1 MDTAHFIAFDLGATS
16 GRTIL
21 GTFKNNKL
29 HIEELTRF
37 PNEMVTV
44 NGHLRWDIY
53 SLYKHIKEGLKAA
66 AGTGLKFTSAGIDTW
81 GVDVVPTD
89 AYGEFT
95 GLPIAYRDA
104 YTEGVPEQFFS
115 EEMSEKDLYGR
126 TGIQIMNFNTVFQMY
141 ARKKMYEAAL
151 TASSDKNGNHGS
163 TVPGYPKYLFMPDA
177 LNYMLTGKMAT
188 EYTIASTSGMLN
200 PSDKVFDED
209 ILRAVGLTKA
219 NFAES
224 VMPGTAIGQLKD
236 DIAEE
241 CGIEC
246 LPIVAVAGHD
256 TASAVAAVPAESKGF
271 AYLSSGTW
279 SLMGIETSEPVINE
293 FTSKMNITNEGGVDG
308 TIRLLKNITGMWI
321 IEQCLRQWRK
331 EGVDYDYTTLVAM
344 AQNAEPMVSFID
356 PDWHK
361 FANCS
366 NMPKEIAAYCAATG
380 QKAPLNHEQT
390 VRMIY
395 ESLALKYRYVLDVFR
410 EIAPFPIDRLHII
423 GGGSKN
429 RLLNSFTA
437 SATGVTV
444 VAGPSEATAIG
455 NILVQARVAGMASSL
470 EEMRKISA
478 ACVETEIFEP
488 KDSERWEAGYRRFKT
503 IIDADRQ

>member
-1 MDTAHFIAFDLGATS
+1 MDTANFIAFDLGATS

-37 PNEMVTV
+37 PNNMVTV

-53 SLYKHIKEGLKAA
+53 SLYRHILEGFKAA
-66 AGTGLKFTSAGIDTW
+66 AKTGLKFTSAGIDTW

-89 AYGEFT
+89 SCGEFI
-95 GLPIAYRDA
+95 GLPIAYRDT
-104 YTEGVPEQFFS
+104 YTEGIPAQFFA

-141 ARKKMYEAAL
+141 ARKKMYG
-151 TASSDKNGNHGS
+151 TASGESK
-163 TVPGYPKYLFMPDA
+163 KYLFIPDA
-177 LNYMLTGKMAT
+177 LNYMLSGKMAT

-200 PSDKVFDED
+200 PSAKVFDEE
-209 ILRAVGLTKA
+209 ILRATGLSKDS
-219 NFAES
+219 FAEMT
-224 VMPGTAIGQLKD
+224 MPGTVLGNLKKS
-236 DIAEE
+236 IADE

-279 SLMGIETSEPVINE
+279 SLMGIETQEPVINDY
-293 FTSKMNITNEGGVDG
+293 TSKMNITNEGGVDG

-331 EGVDYDYTTLVAM
+331 EGTDYDYPTLVAM
-344 AQNAEPMVSFID
+344 AQEAEPMVSFID
-356 PDWHK
+356 PDWHR
-361 FANCS
+361 FANCA
-366 NMPKEIAAYCAATG
+366 NMPEEIAAYCAATG
-380 QKAPLNHEQT
+380 QKAPENHAQT

-395 ESLALKYRYVLDVFR
+395 ESLAMKYRYVLDVFR
-410 EIAPFPIDRLHII
+410 EIAPFPIEKLHII

-455 NILVQARVAGMASSL
+455 NILVQARAAGMASSL

-478 ACVETEIFEP
+478 GCVETESFEP
-488 KDSERWEAGYRRFKT
+488 EDSERWEAGYRRFRKLIGST
-503 IIDADRQ
+503 QE

>member
-1 MDTAHFIAFDLGATS
+1 MDTANFIAFDLGATS

-37 PNEMVTV
+37 PNGMVTV

-53 SLYKHIKEGLKAA
+53 SLYRHILEGFKAA
-66 AGTGLKFTSAGIDTW
+66 AKTGLKFTSAGIDTW

-89 AYGEFT
+89 TYGEFI
-95 GLPIAYRDA
+95 GLPIAYRDS
-104 YTEGVPEQFFS
+104 YTEGIPAQFFAK
-115 EEMSEKDLYGR
+115 EMSEKDLYGR

-141 ARKKMYEAAL
+141 ARKKMY
-151 TASSDKNGNHGS
+151 G
-163 TVPGYPKYLFMPDA
+163 TVCGENKKYLFIPDA
-177 LNYMLTGKMAT
+177 LNYMLSGKMAT
-188 EYTIASTSGMLN
+188 EYTIASTSGMIS
-200 PSDKVFDED
+200 PSAKVFDEE
-209 ILRAVGLTKA
+209 ILRVTGLSKDS
-219 NFAES
+219 FAEMT
-224 VMPGTAIGQLKD
+224 MPGTVLGNLKKS
-236 DIAEE
+236 IAEE

-279 SLMGIETSEPVINE
+279 SLMGIETQEPVINDY
-293 FTSKMNITNEGGVDG
+293 TSKMNITNEGGVDG

-331 EGVDYDYTTLVAM
+331 EGTDYDYPTLVAM
-344 AQNAEPMVSFID
+344 AQEAEPMVSFID
-356 PDWHK
+356 PDWHR
-361 FANCS
+361 FANCA
-366 NMPKEIAAYCAATG
+366 NMPEEIAAYCAATG
-380 QKAPLNHEQT
+380 QKAPENHAQT

-395 ESLALKYRYVLDVFR
+395 ESLAMKYRYVLDVFR
-410 EIAPFPIDRLHII
+410 EIAPFPIEKLHII

-455 NILVQARVAGMASSL
+455 NILVQARAAGMASSL

-478 ACVETEIFEP
+478 GCVETESFEP
-488 KDSERWEAGYRRFKT
+488 EDSERWEAGYRRFRKL
-503 IIDADRQ
+503 IDSTQK